1 MVGTVSQIEKTKRL
15 FVDNHHLVAGHFG
28 LKTTA
33 VVTGIR
39 SWLVVSVICLCFQ

>member
-1 MVGTVSQIEKTKRL
+1 LVGTVSQIEKTKRL

-33 VVTGIR
+33 VVK
-39 SWLVVSVICLCFQ
+39 V